1 MALQCLAVN
10 EQKSPGCDLS
20 SQKNLHFT
28 PSYDCPAPK

>member
-10 EQKSPGCDLS
+10 EPKSPGCDLS

-28 PSYDCPAPK
+28 RELRLPRT